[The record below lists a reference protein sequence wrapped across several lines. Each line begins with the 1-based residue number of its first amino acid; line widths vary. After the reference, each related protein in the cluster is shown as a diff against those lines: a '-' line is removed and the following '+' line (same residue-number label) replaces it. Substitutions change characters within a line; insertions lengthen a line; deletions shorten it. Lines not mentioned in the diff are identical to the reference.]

1 CQRRICRG
9 SAMGAWGGAM
19 NFEPENYSR
28 RALLWFAA
36 VIDIAGWVAVF
47 VVTWGICM
55 VIEWWVA

>member
-1 CQRRICRG
+1 
-9 SAMGAWGGAM
+9 M

-28 RALLWFAA
+28 RTLLWFAA

-55 VIEWWVA
+55 AIEWVTA